1 MDFYDK
7 YIKYKNKYIAL
18 KNQNGGA
25 LLKCDDVL
33 FLTNNYG
40 TCWNASIQMIFLFG
54 DITSCEVQKNI
65 IKEPDIIINDI
76 LKNNDL
82 SNCLP
87 FDFFENDDY
96 NTNRLKPD
104 VYDKILNL
112 LLEYKK
118 RFDIKKCDYI
128 ENKKSTPSPYNTI
141 IRRQRSKNCE
151 ISFTE
156 IFFNL
161 TNKSSKKVNIGGNDI
176 DLFLLIL
183 IIGLFLCKQKIEYTT
198 YLLYDDNYIDYDN
211 VLNSHYK
218 QGKIDIEM
226 AKNSIGIIVAL
237 TEHTTCFYKC
247 NNIYKYYDSSNSIS
261 ISNFNW
267 IIFFEKI
274 NELIEKKVDFYLY
287 QKKLNIVDDD
297 IVDDDIVDDD
307 IVDDDI
313 VDDDIVDDD
322 ILYDNIIDTNKLL
335 FNQYN
340 KIFII
345 SKSEDK
351 LYYLNDNNIE
361 FFSLIKTIEIIKKL
375 NKDDYNY
382 FKFDYFKFINYSTE
396 HNLQYKNSYLSMYLD
411 YYIVN
416 KEIDIDELIPLF
428 TEQVINN
435 KINVKGDNLLIL
447 AIEDNKVDISIK
459 ILSKITKIDID
470 VIDENGNTP
479 LILSIICNK
488 DNEDNKSV
496 LSTEI
501 LKKTCN
507 VDIVNNDGYTALSLA
522 IENKQYILAEK
533 ILEKTRNVETIDS
546 DGNTPL
552 SLAIENGQYELAIKI
567 LDKLSKK

>member
-1 MDFYDK
+1 
-7 YIKYKNKYIAL
+7 L
-18 KNQNGGA
+18 
-25 LLKCDDVL
+25 
-33 FLTNNYG
+33 
-40 TCWNASIQMIFLFG
+40 
-54 DITSCEVQKNI
+54 
-65 IKEPDIIINDI
+65 
-76 LKNNDL
+76 
-82 SNCLP
+82 
-87 FDFFENDDY
+87 
-96 NTNRLKPD
+96 
-104 VYDKILNL
+104 
-112 LLEYKK
+112 
-118 RFDIKKCDYI
+118 
-128 ENKKSTPSPYNTI
+128 
-141 IRRQRSKNCE
+141 
-151 ISFTE
+151 
-156 IFFNL
+156 
-161 TNKSSKKVNIGGNDI
+161 
-176 DLFLLIL
+176 
-183 IIGLFLCKQKIEYTT
+183 
-198 YLLYDDNYIDYDN
+198 
-211 VLNSHYK
+211 
-218 QGKIDIEM
+218 
-226 AKNSIGIIVAL
+226 
-237 TEHTTCFYKC
+237 
-247 NNIYKYYDSSNSIS
+247 
-261 ISNFNW
+261 

-287 QKKLNIVDDD
+287 QKKLN
-297 IVDDDIVDDD
+297 IVDDD

-416 KEIDIDELIPLF
+416 KEIDIDKLIPLF

-470 VIDENGNTP
+470 VIDENGNSP